1 MIGAGGMGEVYK
13 CHEIQTG
20 AMVAIKMLLPEMA
33 ENEAALALFR
43 REAAALHHLPHDSI
57 VRYFVFTVEP
67 TLQRPYLAMEFV
79 DGRSLSDILA
89 EGPLTFEA
97 LVKLMRR
104 IASGLQAA
112 HERGII
118 HRDVS
123 PDNIIIIVPLG
134 DVTRAK
140 IIDFGIA
147 RSTQMGDKTIIG
159 SGFAGKDNY
168 VSPET
173 GRPLRRRGYGQ
184 IRHLQSRPA
193 AVLCLDRAEARHGRQ
208 PVSIGREA
216 PARARSRRCRHADPP
231 VARTNAAARSGKPPR
246 DDGRNRRLADG
257 IGSPARL
264 RSAAAR
270 RTLGVPDRP
279 AYGAETE
286 SPAALADPR
295 CPLFWSR
302 WSERGVY
309 AFYTLVWS
317 VPGTVRPPPLPEFG
331 QKSEVAPPQAS
342 PPLPAL
348 RPAPPASA
356 AGDAAART
364 DRVRRYVEQYNGG
377 DCFFILP
384 VAISPSA
391 AVIEGFAASTAP
403 FDALDTAFKRDL
415 GFEASIGARLVTQAQ
430 CPAVKFLSQFG
441 SNQARAPRIN
451 LDTVEV
457 RNGETLSG
465 SIENFANRVVELL
478 LVSDSGEVR
487 SLSYLLKPG
496 TDSLSFSIG
505 MQRSSGGDGPQLVMA
520 VATPQVLDSLRQPKP
535 TAADTFF
542 LQPSARRSAT
552 TCRLQRSRAIS
563 ASRTDID
570 GDQKRPRIRIF
581 RSPSGL
587 KSLAVNSRVFGAVAA
602 SLPGQKLTS
611 RSAAPGSMVS
621 LKERMGPAQFAPVL
635 ST

>member
-1 MIGAGGMGEVYK
+1 MGPKEPFYPSYRGVAPGTRLNGIYEIDQMIGAGGMGEVYK

-67 TLQRPYLAMEFV
+67 ILQRPYLAMEFV

-123 PDNIIIIVPLG
+123 PDNIIVPLG

-168 VSPET
+168 VSPEQVGLYGGEVTAKSDIYSLGLLLFYALT
-173 GRPLRRRGYGQ
+173 GQKLDMGGSQFQLVEKRRRVPDLGGVDMRIRPLLERMLQPDPANRPATMAEIADWRMASEAPRGFDPLQRGELSAFEVERHMAPKRNRRPLWL
-184 IRHLQSRPA
+184 ILAA
-193 AVLCLDRAEARHGRQ
+193 AVL
-208 PVSIGREA
+208 
-216 PARARSRRCRHADPP
+216 
-231 VARTNAAARSGKPPR
+231 VAVVG
-246 DDGRNRRLADG
+246 
-257 IGSPARL
+257 
-264 RSAAAR
+264 
-270 RTLGVPDRP
+270 
-279 AYGAETE
+279 E
-286 SPAALADPR
+286 
-295 CPLFWSR
+295 
-302 WSERGVY
+302 GVY

-348 RPAPPASA
+348 RPAPSASPAS
-356 AGDAAART
+356 DAVART

-384 VAISPSA
+384 VAISSSA
-391 AVIEGFAASTAP
+391 AVIEGFAASTTP
-403 FDALDTAFKRDL
+403 FEALDTAFKRDL

-441 SNQARAPRIN
+441 NNQARAPRIN
-451 LDTVEV
+451 LDSVEV

-487 SLSYLLKPG
+487 NLSYLLKPG

-505 MQRSSGGDGPQLVMA
+505 MQRSGGGDGPQLVMA

-542 LQPSARRSAT
+542 LQVVSEA
-552 TCRLQRSRAIS
+552 QRNNMSIA
-563 ASRTDID
+563 
-570 GDQKRPRIRIF
+570 
-581 RSPSGL
+581 
-587 KSLAVNSRVFGAVAA
+587 AVA
-602 SLPGQKLTS
+602 
-611 RSAAPGSMVS
+611 RYFR
-621 LKERMGPAQFAPVL
+621 LKN
-635 ST
+635 